1 MPKSS
6 DYSARLFLIGL
17 FLALLWRVFQLALRA
32 AAAERYFEAY
42 LAIGIG
48 TWLGLQAFINVGVN
62 MGILPTKGLTLPLIS
77 YGRSSLIIT
86 MIAIGLLM
94 RIHHELAV
102 DSKPVN
108 RKRRSKTMSRPI
120 LVMAGG
126 TGGHVY
132 PALAVARALEAHDQ
146 DIVWLGTHRG
156 LEARVVPAAG
166 IDMEWISIK
175 GLRRKS
181 FLTLLIAPFQL
192 AWALMQAIAVIWRRR
207 PSAVLG
213 MGGFVSGPGGLAA
226 WLTRRPLVIHEQ
238 NAAAGLTNRLLARLA
253 RVVLQAF
260 PGSFN
265 SSVVAETVG
274 NPVRE
279 DIAAVAA
286 PAARYGERQG
296 PLRLLVVG
304 GSQGALALNLTVPEA
319 LSKLPADE
327 RPLVRHQCGER
338 TFDKA
343 QSAYA
348 EHGVEVELLA
358 FIEDMAAAYAWAD
371 LVVCRSGA
379 LTVAELCA
387 VGLPALF
394 VPFPGAVDDHQTAN
408 ARPMADAG
416 RRGDH

>member
-1 MPKSS
+1 
-6 DYSARLFLIGL
+6 
-17 FLALLWRVFQLALRA
+17 
-32 AAAERYFEAY
+32 
-42 LAIGIG
+42 
-48 TWLGLQAFINVGVN
+48 
-62 MGILPTKGLTLPLIS
+62 
-77 YGRSSLIIT
+77 
-86 MIAIGLLM
+86 
-94 RIHHELAV
+94 
-102 DSKPVN
+102 
-108 RKRRSKTMSRPI
+108 MSRRPI

-132 PALAVARALEAHDQ
+132 PALAVARALESHSQ

-156 LEARVVPAAG
+156 LESRVVPEAG
-166 IDMEWISIK
+166 IDIEWISVK
-175 GLRRKS
+175 GLRRKGV
-181 FLTLLIAPFQL
+181 LALLIAPFQL
-192 AWALMQAIAVIWRRR
+192 AWALLQALTVILRRR
-207 PSAVLG
+207 PAAVLG

-265 SSVVAETVG
+265 SRVRAETVG

-286 PAARYGERQG
+286 PADRYSQRSG
-296 PLRLLVVG
+296 PLRLLVLG
-304 GSQGALALNLTVPEA
+304 GSQGALALNRTVPEA
-319 LSKLPADE
+319 LALLPTAE
-327 RPLVRHQCGER
+327 RPVVRHQCGSLTIDVAR
-338 TFDKA
+338 R
-343 QSAYA
+343 AY
-348 EHGVEVELLA
+348 ESLDVDVDLVS

-371 LVVCRSGA
+371 IVVCRAGA

-394 VPFPGAVDDHQTAN
+394 VPYPGAVDDHQTAN

-416 RRGDH
+416 AAVIIDESMLSAEVLASQLREWLTVRDDLLARAEKAHGLARPRALQRITELCLEQAGVAA

>member
-1 MPKSS
+1 
-6 DYSARLFLIGL
+6 
-17 FLALLWRVFQLALRA
+17 
-32 AAAERYFEAY
+32 
-42 LAIGIG
+42 
-48 TWLGLQAFINVGVN
+48 
-62 MGILPTKGLTLPLIS
+62 
-77 YGRSSLIIT
+77 
-86 MIAIGLLM
+86 
-94 RIHHELAV
+94 
-102 DSKPVN
+102 
-108 RKRRSKTMSRPI
+108 MSRRPI

-132 PALAVARALEAHDQ
+132 PALAVARALEARSQ

-156 LEARVVPAAG
+156 LESKVVPAAG
-166 IDMEWISIK
+166 IDIECISVR
-175 GLRRKS
+175 GLRRKG
-181 FLTLLIAPFQL
+181 LVALLIAPFQL
-192 AWALMQAIAVIWRRR
+192 LWALMQSLAVILRRR
-207 PSAVLG
+207 PAAVLG

-265 SSVVAETVG
+265 SRVNAETVG

-286 PAARYGERQG
+286 PQVRYADRSG
-296 PLRLLVVG
+296 PLRLLVLG
-304 GSQGALALNLTVPEA
+304 GSQGALALNKTVPEA
-319 LSKLPADE
+319 LSKLVTTE
-327 RPLVRHQCGER
+327 RPVVRHQCGDR
-338 TFDKA
+338 TLEIA
-343 QSAYA
+343 RAAYTEYA
-348 EHGVEVELLA
+348 VEVELLP

-371 LVVCRSGA
+371 VVVCRAGA

-394 VPFPGAVDDHQTAN
+394 VPYPAAVDDHQTAN

-416 RRGDH
+416 AAVIIDESMLSADVLATQLREWLSTRDELLVKAERARGLAKPSALLRITELCLQQAGVAS